1 MKAAPRNAA
10 ARKGMAENE
19 GDTAE
24 LTEAEEAETVE
35 AEEEEAE
42 ERAAPTGRVV
52 YKTILR
58 EGEEE
63 LARPTSALFWSG
75 IAAGLSMGFSM
86 FGQGLMIAHLPD
98 APWRPLVDSFG
109 YCFGFLVVILARQQ
123 LFTEN
128 TLTPILPLLQVP
140 SWRRFANVG
149 RLWGVVLVANLIGA
163 LAVALISA
171 HSTLFEPEVR
181 KVFAEIGR
189 AEVEVGFSTTLL
201 RGIGAGWLIAL
212 MVWLMPFA
220 ESGRI
225 WVIVFITYLVGL
237 GHFSHII
244 AGSISAFTWAAMGGS
259 WWTAIAEFCVPALI
273 GNIIGGVL
281 LVAALN
287 HAQVVAG
294 SPDEKL

>member
-1 MKAAPRNAA
+1 MKHASRDTIARHGRAADPS
-10 ARKGMAENE
+10 AER
-19 GDTAE
+19 AE
-24 LTEAEEAETVE
+24 LEEVE
-35 AEEEEAE
+35 AEE
-42 ERAAPTGRVV
+42 RTAPTGRVI
-52 YKTILR
+52 YKAILR

-63 LARPTSALFWSG
+63 LARPSSALFWSG
-75 IAAGLSMGFSM
+75 LAAGLSMGFSM

-98 APWRPLVDSFG
+98 EHWRPLVDSFG

-128 TLTPILPLLQVP
+128 TLTPILPLLQKP
-140 SWRRFANVG
+140 GWKRLENVG
-149 RLWGVVLVANLIGA
+149 RLWGIVLGANMIGA
-163 LAVALISA
+163 LVVALVSA
-171 HSTLFEPEVR
+171 HTNGFEPEVR
-181 KVFAEIGR
+181 AAFAEIGR
-189 AEVEVGFSTTLL
+189 AEVEMGFSTTLL
-201 RGIGAGWLIAL
+201 RGIAAGWLIAL

-225 WVIVFITYLVGL
+225 WVVVFITYLVGL

-244 AGSISAFTWAAMGGS
+244 AGSISAFTWAAMEGS
-259 WWTAIAEFCVPALI
+259 FLTAVVSFCIPALI

-294 SPDEKL
+294 SPDESL